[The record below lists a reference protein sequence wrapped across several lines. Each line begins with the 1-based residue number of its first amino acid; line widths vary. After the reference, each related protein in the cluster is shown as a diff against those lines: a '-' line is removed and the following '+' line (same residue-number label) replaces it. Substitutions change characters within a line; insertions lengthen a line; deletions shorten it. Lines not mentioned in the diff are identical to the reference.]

1 MATPYPLFDTG
12 YTLLKGDVDTH
23 LRQLLGVSLR
33 DLGVAERELLHRYH
47 HGVSAF
53 RVVEDMTLPVA
64 AD

>member
-1 MATPYPLFDTG
+1 MATPYALFDAG
-12 YTLLKGDVDTH
+12 YTLWKGDVETH

-33 DLGVAERELLHRYH
+33 DLDLPERQLLHRYH

-53 RVVEDMTLPVA
+53 RLVEELTRPVA